1 MASQSKIIVSH
12 SLSCQCVLTLCIAFY
27 SCLTLPCFLFK
38 LSIFGPLLTPTSDSS
53 SCWNISSLRAD
64 ATSCVHS
71 CILTAIAWWEQG
83 VEGSWMAPQS
93 IPTQACGRSLNSVI
107 PLEFA
112 KLPLLG
118 RSLSL
123 GCVARPP
130 FSACSEQLLVV
141 LRLPHC
147 LAQPLQFSHPPQA
160 PLLR

>member
-1 MASQSKIIVSH
+1 
-12 SLSCQCVLTLCIAFY
+12 
-27 SCLTLPCFLFK
+27 
-38 LSIFGPLLTPTSDSS
+38 
-53 SCWNISSLRAD
+53 
-64 ATSCVHS
+64 
-71 CILTAIAWWEQG
+71 
-83 VEGSWMAPQS
+83 MAPQS

-130 FSACSEQLLVV
+130 FSTCSEQLLVV

-160 PLLR
+160 PLLRQPLQTNILDSGPQLCLSLGSAQSFLPDLRDHSYGSKVPGGLPDVEGCTLVCWAWCSEPGMPLTCWCSINVYSLHEW